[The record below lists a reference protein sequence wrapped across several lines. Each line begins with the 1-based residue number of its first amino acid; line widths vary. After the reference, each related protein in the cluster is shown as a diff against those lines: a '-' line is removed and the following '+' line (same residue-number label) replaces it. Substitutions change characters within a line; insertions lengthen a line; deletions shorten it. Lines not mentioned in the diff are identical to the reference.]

1 MPSIYVKTIKYADRS
16 KDRIELE
23 IELQKVASQYNFCPK
38 IIDIDYRENECVIKM
53 ENLNED
59 CIANKYG
66 EEPKHISS
74 ELWDQIHKIIAILYE
89 REGIEYVDITPYN
102 FIEKE
107 GKVYI
112 IDFGDAYYRTK
123 DKKINWFLEEFL
135 GGLNEW
141 NPDFK

>member
-1 MPSIYVKTIKYADRS
+1 MPPIYIKTINYSNRS
-16 KDRIELE
+16 KERIELE

-38 IIDIDYRENECVIKM
+38 IIDIDYRENDCIIRM

-59 CIANKYG
+59 CIADKYG
-66 EEPKHISS
+66 EEPTHITN
-74 ELWDQIHKIIAILYE
+74 ELWNQIHKIIVILYE

-112 IDFGDAYYRTK
+112 IDFGDAYYRKNNNKT
-123 DKKINWFLEEFL
+123 NWFLEEFL
-135 GGLNEW
+135 EGLNEW